1 MATGVPPGV
10 SKAFLEKQAE
20 IQRKLEADVTEIK
33 KIEAEYTKVFS
44 AKQSLVEKK
53 SENEMVLQEFNLMGD
68 DAAVYKLVGPIL
80 AKQDVAESKTN
91 VEKRIEYITKEIERM
106 DKLEQ
111 DFQSKVEERR
121 NNIQKLQEDMRREIM
136 KEQQNLAAQQQKA
149 GGAAQ

>member
-1 MATGVPPGV
+1 V
-10 SKAFLEKQAE
+10 E
-20 IQRKLEADVTEIK
+20 IQRKLETDVTEIK
-33 KIEAEYTKVFS
+33 KIEAEYTKVYA

-53 SENEMVLQEFNLMGD
+53 SENEMVLAEFNLMSA
-68 DAAVYKLVGPIL
+68 DAAVYKLVGPVL

-121 NNIQKLQEDMRREIM
+121 ANIQKLQEDMRREIM
-136 KEQQNLAAQQQKA
+136 KEQQNLAAQ
-149 GGAAQ
+149 

>member
-1 MATGVPPGV
+1 M
-10 SKAFLEKQAE
+10 E
-20 IQRKLEADVTEIK
+20 IQRKLETDVTEIK
-33 KIEAEYTKVFS
+33 KIEAEYTKVYS

-53 SENEMVLQEFNLMGD
+53 SENEMVLAEFNLMSA
-68 DAAVYKLVGPIL
+68 DAAVYKLVGPVL

-121 NNIQKLQEDMRREIM
+121 ANIQKLQEDMRREIM
-136 KEQQNLAAQQQKA
+136 KEQQNLAAQ
-149 GGAAQ
+149 

>member
-1 MATGVPPGV
+1 M
-10 SKAFLEKQAE
+10 E
-20 IQRKLEADVTEIK
+20 IQRKLETDVTEIK
-33 KIEAEYTKVFS
+33 KIEAEYTKVYA

-53 SENEMVLQEFNLMGD
+53 SENEMVLAEFNLMSA
-68 DAAVYKLVGPIL
+68 DAAVYKLVGPVL

-121 NNIQKLQEDMRREIM
+121 ANIQKLQEDMRREIM
-136 KEQQNLAAQQQKA
+136 KEQQNLAAQ
-149 GGAAQ
+149 

>member
-1 MATGVPPGV
+1 V
-10 SKAFLEKQAE
+10 E
-20 IQRKLEADVTEIK
+20 IQRKLETDVTEIK
-33 KIEAEYTKVFS
+33 KIEAEYTKVFA

-53 SENEMVLQEFNLMGD
+53 SENEMVLAEFNLMSA
-68 DAAVYKLVGPIL
+68 DASVYKLVGPVL

-121 NNIQKLQEDMRREIM
+121 ANIQKLQEDMRREIM
-136 KEQQNLAAQQQKA
+136 KEQQNLAAQ
-149 GGAAQ
+149 

>member
-1 MATGVPPGV
+1 M
-10 SKAFLEKQAE
+10 E
-20 IQRKLEADVTEIK
+20 IQRKLETDVTEIK
-33 KIEAEYTKVFS
+33 KIEAEYTKVFA

-53 SENEMVLQEFNLMGD
+53 SENEMVLAEFNLMSA
-68 DAAVYKLVGPIL
+68 DASVYKLVGPVL

-121 NNIQKLQEDMRREIM
+121 ANIQKLQEDMRREIM
-136 KEQQNLAAQQQKA
+136 KEQQNLAAQ
-149 GGAAQ
+149 